1 MSGSGR
7 PLSGGEQTK
16 SGHSGTSANDP
27 KPTSVSQDIS
37 AEKPLRLCNSI
48 VQSGVDM
55 WRRNFIAGLVGAVA
69 FPLAGRAQTPTRLYR
84 LAHLAT
90 TSDVEAF
97 TRQIL
102 LPELARL
109 GFVEGGNLVFEGRV
123 GEPNSLSALMREL
136 LAGRPDAVV
145 AIGPALRPAGAATR
159 TVPVVGLG
167 VDPVEL
173 GLAASYARPGGNVTG
188 VVILANELD
197 AKRLSILLE
206 AVPDRRR
213 VAALVPA
220 WGETNAAA
228 LRKAAAG
235 LGVELLVIPAA
246 QSDYPA
252 AFAAMR
258 AQGAQALI
266 IGANPQFQ
274 RDGKQLASLAREA
287 RLATVCEWAEMVHE
301 GCLIGY
307 GPSRTALRKR
317 MADQIAQIFRG
328 VAPGDIPI
336 EQPTAFEFGL
346 NLRTAKSLG
355 LVVPPGVLAR
365 ADDVIE

>member
-1 MSGSGR
+1 
-7 PLSGGEQTK
+7 
-16 SGHSGTSANDP
+16 
-27 KPTSVSQDIS
+27 
-37 AEKPLRLCNSI
+37 
-48 VQSGVDM
+48 M
-55 WRRNFIAGLVGAVA
+55 WRRNFIAGLIGTVA
-69 FPLAGRAQTPTRLYR
+69 FPFAARAQTPNRIYR

-90 TSDVEAF
+90 SSDSEAF
-97 TRQIL
+97 TRQIM

-109 GFVEGGNLVFEGRV
+109 GFVEGRNLVFDGRV
-123 GEPNSLSALMREL
+123 GEPDLLPALMREL

-145 AIGPALRPAGAATR
+145 AIGPALGPAAAATR
-159 TVPVVGLG
+159 TVPIVGHG
-167 VDPVEL
+167 IDPIEL

-220 WGETNAAA
+220 WGETNAAV

-252 AFAAMR
+252 AFATMR

-274 RDGKQLASLAREA
+274 RDGRQLARLALEA
-287 RLATVCEWAEMVHE
+287 RLATICEWADMVHE

-317 MADQIAQIFRG
+317 MADQVAQIFRG
-328 VAPGDIPI
+328 VAPGDVPI
-336 EQPTAFEFGL
+336 EQPTAFEFSL
-346 NLRTAKSLG
+346 NLRIAKSLD
-355 LVVPPGVLAR
+355 LVVPSAVMAR
-365 ADDVIE
+365 ANETVE